1 MTMIADHEHD
11 TAATPGDDEALR
23 ALTQEVRSQG
33 RSIRATQ
40 HAFMVVAGLALVIA
54 MANLIAVAA
63 KLDQKAP
70 AAAAPAAAAPTA
82 AAPKAAAPLPSR
94 VAVGLR
100 EFTVTPSAT
109 TAAAGRVTFAAR
121 NTGKVTHELVVIRTD
136 KPAGALMK
144 GSRADESG
152 NVGESGDLKPGAGK
166 TFAIT
171 LKPGHYALICN
182 LPGHYAAGQHTDFSV
197 RG

>member
-1 MTMIADHEHD
+1 M
-11 TAATPGDDEALR
+11 
-23 ALTQEVRSQG
+23 
-33 RSIRATQ
+33 
-40 HAFMVVAGLALVIA
+40 
-54 MANLIAVAA
+54 
-63 KLDQKAP
+63 
-70 AAAAPAAAAPTA
+70 
-82 AAPKAAAPLPSR
+82 
-94 VAVGLR
+94 
-100 EFTVTPSAT
+100 
-109 TAAAGRVTFAAR
+109 TFAAR

-152 NVGESGDLKPGAGK
+152 NVGESGDLKPGAAK

>member
-1 MTMIADHEHD
+1 MTMIADHEHAPAT
-11 TAATPGDDEALR
+11 TARDDEALR
-23 ALTQEVRSQG
+23 ALTAEVRSQG

-40 HAFMVVAGLALVIA
+40 RAFMAVAGLALLIA

-63 KLDQKAP
+63 KLDQKTSTVAAP
-70 AAAAPAAAAPTA
+70 AAAPAATAP
-82 AAPKAAAPLPSR
+82 APAPLPSR
-94 VAVGLR
+94 VTVGLR

-109 TAAAGRVTFAAR
+109 TAAAGRVTFAVR
-121 NTGKVTHELVVIRTD
+121 NAGKVTHELAVIRTD
-136 KPAGALMK
+136 KPAAGLMK

-152 NVGESGDLKPGAGK
+152 NVGETGDLKPGAAK
-166 TFAIT
+166 TFAIA
-171 LKPGHYALICN
+171 LKAGHYALICN

>member
-1 MTMIADHEHD
+1 MTLIADHEHD
-11 TAATPGDDEALR
+11 PATTARDDEALR
-23 ALTQEVRSQG
+23 ALTDEVRSQG

-40 HAFMVVAGLALVIA
+40 RAFMAVAGLALLIA

-63 KLDQKAP
+63 KLDEKTST
-70 AAAAPAAAAPTA
+70 AAAPAAAPAATTPSAP
-82 AAPKAAAPLPSR
+82 APLPSR
-94 VAVGLR
+94 VTVGLR

-121 NTGKVTHELVVIRTD
+121 NAGKVTHELVVIRTD

-152 NVGESGDLKPGAGK
+152 NVGESGDLKPGAAK
-166 TFAIT
+166 TFAIS
-171 LKPGHYALICN
+171 LKAGHYALICN

>member
-1 MTMIADHEHD
+1 MTLIADHEHD
-11 TAATPGDDEALR
+11 PAITERDDEALR
-23 ALTQEVRSQG
+23 ALTKEVRSQG

-40 HAFMVVAGLALVIA
+40 RAFMAVAGLALLIA

-63 KLDQKAP
+63 KLDEKTSTAAAP
-70 AAAAPAAAAPTA
+70 AAAPAAAAP
-82 AAPKAAAPLPSR
+82 APAPLPSR
-94 VAVGLR
+94 VTVGLR

-109 TAAAGRVTFAAR
+109 TAAAGRVTFAAS
-121 NTGKVTHELVVIRTD
+121 NAGKVTHELVVIRTD

-152 NVGESGDLKPGAGK
+152 NVGESGDLKPGAAK
-166 TFAIT
+166 TFAIS
-171 LKPGHYALICN
+171 LKAGHYALICN